1 MPAGHGILCSLL
13 SCAIF
18 RARKDTPLF
27 RFLQSKSQI
36 TGQILPVF
44 LVYRYEIIDNPFIKT
59 ADQNVSTFSVHAD
72 GAAYSYMKLRLS
84 SGMHPDKSSVRIEE
98 YINYFPFDYANPTG
112 DHAHAINPD
121 LLNP

>member
-18 RARKDTPLF
+18 QARKDTPLF

-36 TGQILPVF
+36 QWQILPDF

-59 ADQNVSTFSVHAD
+59 ADQNVSTFSVDAD
-72 GAAYSYMKLRLS
+72 GAAYSYMRLRLS

-98 YINYFPFDYANPTG
+98 YINYFPFDYATPRETT
-112 DHAHAINPD
+112 P
-121 LLNP
+121 LR